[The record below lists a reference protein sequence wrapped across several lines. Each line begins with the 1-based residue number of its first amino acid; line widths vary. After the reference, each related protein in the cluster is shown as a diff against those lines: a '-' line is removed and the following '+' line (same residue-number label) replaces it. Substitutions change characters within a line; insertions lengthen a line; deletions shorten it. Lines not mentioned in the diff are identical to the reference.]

1 MAALQQELVRANVEA
16 FQAVPAYTI
25 AQAAMAASDAPS
37 IIVEPRRLAAMASP
51 HYSHRLADELK
62 ATSQAS
68 SGRCWIFAALNVLR
82 YDVAMANSLPA
93 DFEISQPFVYFYDKI
108 ERVNYFL
115 EQMIELKDEAVDS
128 RLFQH
133 VLKSPLGDGG
143 QWDMLANVVLKYGL
157 VPKSVYG
164 ETFSTKASRRM
175 NRTLTK
181 RLRGWACEMK
191 ACGGDET
198 SLRAMKA
205 RFVEEAQRILLI
217 HLGTPP
223 STFDWTFT
231 PKKKPAK
238 CDGEEAEEECA
249 AKTSAE
255 AGGEAEA
262 AKHKAF
268 VRHAGLTPLSFLE
281 QFCGGAASMAQKVSL
296 VHDPRNPFF
305 AAYTVSQ
312 LGNVVGGQSI
322 LYLNVPIALL
332 KTAVVRTI
340 RGGRPVWFG
349 CDVGKCYDRASGVM
363 DTAMWRDELVYGS
376 VATTTKVDRLNFH
389 QSLMTHAMVFT
400 GFDEDPAAT
409 AAGDADAFP
418 LRYRVENSWGEAR
431 GDKGYNSMS
440 AEWFDEY
447 VFQIAVDAS
456 LAAELDPRLGA
467 LAAARGPVTALPPW
481 DPLGSLAM

>member
-1 MAALQQELVRANVEA
+1 MSLETHTLDANLGRFETSA
-16 FQAVPAYTI
+16 AYTI
-25 AQAAMAASDAPS
+25 AQAAMVASDAPS

-51 HYSHRLADELK
+51 HYSHRLVDELK

-82 YDVAMANSLPA
+82 YDVAKANALPA

-133 VLKSPLGDGG
+133 VLTSPLGDGG
-143 QWDMLANVVLKYGL
+143 QWDMLASVVLKYGL

-181 RLRGWACEMK
+181 RLRCWACEMR
-191 ACGGDET
+191 AAGGDET
-198 SLRAMKA
+198 TLRAMKA
-205 RFVEEAQRILLI
+205 RFVEEAQRILLV

-238 CDGEEAEEECA
+238 TDGDDAKGAGAKADGKAED
-249 AKTSAE
+249 
-255 AGGEAEA
+255 

-281 QFCGGAASMAQKVSL
+281 QFCGGAASIAQKVSL
-296 VHDPRNPFF
+296 VHDPRNPYF
-305 AAYTVSQ
+305 AAYTVSE
-312 LGNVVGGQSI
+312 LGNVVGGQTI
-322 LYLNVPIALL
+322 LYLNVPIVLL
-332 KTAVVRTI
+332 KRAVVRTI
-340 RGGRPVWFG
+340 RGGKPVWFG
-349 CDVGKCYDRASGVM
+349 CDVGKCYDRTTGVM

-376 VATTTKVDRLNFH
+376 VAKTTKVDRLRFH

-400 GFDEDPAAT
+400 GFDEDPAAA

-447 VFQIAVDAS
+447 VFQVAVDAS